1 MRMRKKKWT
10 APYLET
16 REDVMVFHPEE
27 YKGNWRDVVKG
38 NVLHVEIGSGKG
50 DYWLG
55 MSKLYPEEAWVGV
68 EKVVDVAGIAVRK
81 SEGQVSEN
89 MKFVNQDAEDLT
101 LWFAPKEID
110 VIHLN
115 FSDPWPKKRNAKRRL
130 THAGFLARYEEVL
143 SDDGK
148 IVMKTD
154 NSGLFEYSLVSF
166 AQYGFILDEV
176 SVDFRRVEHPE
187 DVITEYERN
196 FMDKGQP
203 IYRAIWK
210 KGGKVCSEE

>member
-1 MRMRKKKWT
+1 MIFNFLKKFMLHIT
-10 APYLET
+10 HPHHYYAPIQGVCKY
-16 REDVMVFHPEE
+16 
-27 YKGNWRDVVKG
+27 WRDVVKG

-115 FSDPWPKKRNAKRRL
+115 FSDTWHKSR
-130 THAGFLARYEEVL
+130 FL
-143 SDDGK
+143 
-148 IVMKTD
+148 
-154 NSGLFEYSLVSF
+154 NSC
-166 AQYGFILDEV
+166 
-176 SVDFRRVEHPE
+176 HPAA
-187 DVITEYERN
+187 V
-196 FMDKGQP
+196 
-203 IYRAIWK
+203 
-210 KGGKVCSEE
+210 

>member
-10 APYLET
+10 EPYLET

-27 YKGNWRDVVKG
+27 YKGKWRDVVKG

-55 MSKLYPEEAWVGV
+55 MSKLYPEETWVGV

-148 IVMKTD
+148 
-154 NSGLFEYSLVSF
+154 LL
-166 AQYGFILDEV
+166 
-176 SVDFRRVEHPE
+176 
-187 DVITEYERN
+187 
-196 FMDKGQP
+196 
-203 IYRAIWK
+203 
-210 KGGKVCSEE
+210 